1 MEIKINRELCK
12 GCELCID
19 VCPKGI
25 LALGDQVNAKGNKFV
40 VAEDPGSYIGCCS
53 CSTMCPEAAIELYK

>member
-1 MEIKINRELCK
+1 MVIKIDREICK

-25 LALGDQVNAKGNKFV
+25 LELSDRTNAKSNHFV
-40 VAEDPGSYIGCCS
+40 IAKDQDSCVGCCS
-53 CSTMCPEAAIELYK
+53 CSTMCPEAAIELYR